1 MRKVDERSKELVQ
14 DPLVKGMWCV
24 PLHSNPSGVCYSD
37 AVVDALASMETAADD
52 FRIFWDNA
60 YGVHHMISSSSRNI
74 AELWKHM
81 SAQTISHDK
90 LNQLRH
96 VQYFQMPENIRLH
109 MKRLADL
116 LRQKFDTVLNKLTEG
131 LGDTS
136 YATWSSPNRAVL
148 SDGGRAFQGHGYF
161 CFMCKN
167 SCN

>member
-1 MRKVDERSKELVQ
+1 
-14 DPLVKGMWCV
+14 
-24 PLHSNPSGVCYSD
+24 
-37 AVVDALASMETAADD
+37 
-52 FRIFWDNA
+52 
-60 YGVHHMISSSSRNI
+60 
-74 AELWKHM
+74 M

-116 LRQKFDTVLNKLTEG
+116 LRQKFDIVLNKLTEG

>member
-1 MRKVDERSKELVQ
+1 MRK
-14 DPLVKGMWCV
+14 
-24 PLHSNPSGVCYSD
+24 
-37 AVVDALASMETAADD
+37 VDALASMETAADD

-74 AELWKHM
+74 AELRKHM

-116 LRQKFDTVLNKLTEG
+116 LRQKFDIVLNKLTEG

-136 YATWSSPNRAVL
+136 YAT
-148 SDGGRAFQGHGYF
+148 
-161 CFMCKN
+161 
-167 SCN
+167 

>member
-74 AELWKHM
+74 AELWK
-81 SAQTISHDK
+81 QDISDVPG
-90 LNQLRH
+90 QI
-96 VQYFQMPENIRLH
+96 QE
-109 MKRLADL
+109 
-116 LRQKFDTVLNKLTEG
+116 
-131 LGDTS
+131 
-136 YATWSSPNRAVL
+136 RAV
-148 SDGGRAFQGHGYF
+148 
-161 CFMCKN
+161 
-167 SCN
+167 